1 MKIMNKSNKKSDSMP
16 VIIAIILF
24 IVTVVSFVIWGVK
37 SETEYVETKYNLFEL
52 NDGVYATYYTTHS
65 TAPAYNYEVVTLN
78 CDGNI
83 YTFQGHVQIT
93 YTDDKPYVI
102 HQKRNIVNA
111 DRMYVYVPSGS
122 VEFQGSVMV
131 K

>member
-1 MKIMNKSNKKSDSMP
+1 MNKSNKESSLVP
-16 VIIAIILF
+16 AIITIIFL
-24 IVTVVSFVIWGVK
+24 ILPITLFVILGIK

-52 NDGVYATYYTTHS
+52 NDGVYATQYTTHS
-65 TAPAYNYEVVTLN
+65 TVPAHNYEVVTLN

-93 YTDDKPYVI
+93 YTDDDPYVI
-102 HQKRNIVNA
+102 YQKRNIVNA
-111 DRMYVYVPSGS
+111 DTMYVYIPSGS
-122 VEFQGSVMV
+122 VEFQGSVYI

>member
-1 MKIMNKSNKKSDSMP
+1 MNKSNKESGSMP

-24 IVTVVSFVIWGVK
+24 IITVVLLVIWGVK
-37 SETEYVETKYNLFEL
+37 NETEYVETKYSLSEL
-52 NDGVYATYYTTHS
+52 NDGVYAVYYTTHS
-65 TAPAYNYEVVTLN
+65 ATLAHNYEVITLN
-78 CDGNI
+78 CNGNI

-93 YTDDKPYVI
+93 YTNNDPYVI
-102 HQKRNIVNA
+102 YQKRNIVNA

>member
-1 MKIMNKSNKKSDSMP
+1 MS
-16 VIIAIILF
+16 
-24 IVTVVSFVIWGVK
+24 
-37 SETEYVETKYNLFEL
+37 EL
-52 NDGVYATYYTTHS
+52 NDGVYAVYYNTHS
-65 TAPAYNYEVVTLN
+65 AAPAHNYEVITLN
-78 CDGNI
+78 CNGNI

-93 YTDDKPYVI
+93 YTDDDPYVI
-102 HQKRNIVNA
+102 YQKRNIVNA

>member
-1 MKIMNKSNKKSDSMP
+1 MNKSNKKP
-16 VIIAIILF
+16 VLIVVIVTIVFIILP
-24 IVTVVSFVIWGVK
+24 IALYVIWRIK

-52 NDGVYATYYTTHS
+52 NDGVYAIYYTTHS
-65 TAPAYNYEVVTLN
+65 TVPAHNYEVITLN
-78 CDGNI
+78 CNGTI
-83 YTFQGHVQIT
+83 YTFRGQVQIT
-93 YTDDKPYVI
+93 YSDDDPYVI
-102 HQKRNIVNA
+102 YQKRNIVNA

>member
-1 MKIMNKSNKKSDSMP
+1 MNKSDKKP
-16 VIIAIILF
+16 VLIVVIVTIVFIILP
-24 IVTVVSFVIWGVK
+24 IALYVIWRIK
-37 SETEYVETKYNLFEL
+37 SETEYEETKYNLFEL
-52 NDGVYATYYTTHS
+52 NDGVYAVYYTTHS
-65 TAPAYNYEVVTLN
+65 ATPAHNYEVITLN
-78 CDGNI
+78 CNGNI

-93 YTDDKPYVI
+93 YTDDNPYVI
-102 HQKRNIVNA
+102 YQKRNIVNA

>member
-1 MKIMNKSNKKSDSMP
+1 MKIMNKSSKESDSMP

-37 SETEYVETKYNLFEL
+37 SETEYVETKYNLSEL
-52 NDGVYATYYTTHS
+52 NNGVYAVYYTTHS
-65 TAPAYNYEVVTLN
+65 ATPAHNYEVITLN
-78 CDGNI
+78 CNGNI

-93 YTDDKPYVI
+93 YTDNDPYVI
-102 HQKRNIVNA
+102 YQKRNIVNA

-122 VEFQGSVMV
+122 VEFQGSVYI

>member
-1 MKIMNKSNKKSDSMP
+1 MNKSNKKSDSMP

-24 IVTVVSFVIWGVK
+24 IVTVVSLVIWGVK
-37 SETEYVETKYNLFEL
+37 NETEYVETKYNLFEL

-65 TAPAYNYEVVTLN
+65 TVPAHNYEVITLN
-78 CDGNI
+78 CNGNI

-93 YTDDKPYVI
+93 YTDDDPYVI
-102 HQKRNIVNA
+102 YQKRNIVNA
-111 DRMYVYVPSGS
+111 DIMYVYVPSGS

>member
-1 MKIMNKSNKKSDSMP
+1 MNKSNKKSGLIA
-16 VIIAIILF
+16 VIVTIIFIILP
-24 IVTVVSFVIWGVK
+24 ITLFVIWGIK

-65 TAPAYNYEVVTLN
+65 TVPAHNYEVITLN

-102 HQKRNIVNA
+102 YQKRNIVNA
-111 DRMYVYVPSGS
+111 DTMYVYVPNGS
-122 VEFQGSVMV
+122 VEFQGNVMV

>member
-1 MKIMNKSNKKSDSMP
+1 MNKSNKKSDSMP
-16 VIIAIILF
+16 IIIVIILF
-24 IVTVVSFVIWGVK
+24 IITVVLLVIWGIK
-37 SETEYVETKYNLFEL
+37 NETEYVETKYNLFEL

-65 TAPAYNYEVVTLN
+65 TVPAHNYEVVTLN

-93 YTDDKPYVI
+93 YTNDDPYVI
-102 HQKRNIVNA
+102 YQKRNIVNA
-111 DRMYVYVPSGS
+111 DTMYVYVPSGS
-122 VEFQGSVMV
+122 VEFQASVMV

>member
-1 MKIMNKSNKKSDSMP
+1 MNKSNKESDSMP
-16 VIIAIILF
+16 VIIAIILL

-37 SETEYVETKYNLFEL
+37 SETEYVETKYSLSEL
-52 NDGVYATYYTTHS
+52 NDGVYAVYYTTHS
-65 TAPAYNYEVVTLN
+65 TVPAHNYEVVTLN

-93 YTDDKPYVI
+93 YTDDDPYVI
-102 HQKRNIVNA
+102 YQKRNIVNA
-111 DRMYVYVPSGS
+111 DTMYVYVPSGS

>member
-1 MKIMNKSNKKSDSMP
+1 MNKSNKESGSIA
-16 VIIAIILF
+16 VIVAIIFL
-24 IVTVVSFVIWGVK
+24 VLTVVLFVIWGVK
-37 SETEYVETKYNLFEL
+37 SETEYVETKYNLSEL
-52 NDGVYATYYTTHS
+52 NDGVYAIYYTTHS
-65 TAPAYNYEVVTLN
+65 TVPAHNYEVITLN
-78 CDGNI
+78 CNGNI

-93 YTDDKPYVI
+93 YTDDNPYVI

>member
-1 MKIMNKSNKKSDSMP
+1 MNKSNKESDSMP

-24 IVTVVSFVIWGVK
+24 IVTVVLLVIWGVK
-37 SETEYVETKYNLFEL
+37 NETEYVETKYSLSEL
-52 NDGVYATYYTTHS
+52 NDGVYAGYYTTHS
-65 TAPAYNYEVVTLN
+65 ATPAHNYEVITLN
-78 CDGNI
+78 CNGNI

-93 YTDDKPYVI
+93 YTDNDPYVI
-102 HQKRNIVNA
+102 YQKRNIVNA

>member
-1 MKIMNKSNKKSDSMP
+1 MNKSNKESDSMP
-16 VIIAIILF
+16 VIIAIILL

-65 TAPAYNYEVVTLN
+65 TVPAHNYEVVTLN

-93 YTDDKPYVI
+93 YTDDDPYVI
-102 HQKRNIVNA
+102 YQKRNIVNA
-111 DRMYVYVPSGS
+111 DTMYVYVPSGS

>member
-1 MKIMNKSNKKSDSMP
+1 MNKSNKESDSMP
-16 VIIAIILF
+16 VIIAIILL

-65 TAPAYNYEVVTLN
+65 TVPAHNYEVVTLN

-93 YTDDKPYVI
+93 YTDNDPYVI
-102 HQKRNIVNA
+102 YQKRNIVNA
-111 DRMYVYVPSGS
+111 DTMYVYIPNGS

>member
-1 MKIMNKSNKKSDSMP
+1 MNKSNKESGSTLF
-16 VIIAIILF
+16 IIAIIFL
-24 IVTVVSFVIWGVK
+24 VLTVVLFVIWGVK
-37 SETEYVETKYNLFEL
+37 SETEYVETKYNLSEL
-52 NDGVYATYYTTHS
+52 NDGVYAVYYSTHS
-65 TAPAYNYEVVTLN
+65 ATPAHNYEVITLN
-78 CDGNI
+78 CNGNI

-93 YTDDKPYVI
+93 YTDDNPYVI

>member
-1 MKIMNKSNKKSDSMP
+1 MNKSNKESGSMP
-16 VIIAIILF
+16 VITVIILF
-24 IVTVVSFVIWGVK
+24 IITVVLLVIWGIK
-37 SETEYVETKYNLFEL
+37 NETEYVETKYNLSEL

-65 TAPAYNYEVVTLN
+65 TVPAHNYEVVTLN

-93 YTDDKPYVI
+93 YADDNPYVI
-102 HQKRNIVNA
+102 YQKRNIVNA

>member
-1 MKIMNKSNKKSDSMP
+1 MNKSNKKSDSMP
-16 VIIAIILF
+16 IIIVIILF
-24 IVTVVSFVIWGVK
+24 LITVVLLVIWGIK
-37 SETEYVETKYNLFEL
+37 NETEYVETKYNLSEL
-52 NDGVYATYYTTHS
+52 NDGVYAVYYNTHS
-65 TAPAYNYEVVTLN
+65 AAPAHNYEVITLN
-78 CDGNI
+78 CNGNI

-93 YTDDKPYVI
+93 YTDNDPYVI
-102 HQKRNIVNA
+102 YQKRNIVNA

>member
-1 MKIMNKSNKKSDSMP
+1 MNKSNKESGSIA
-16 VIIAIILF
+16 VIVAIIFL
-24 IVTVVSFVIWGVK
+24 VLTVVLFVIWGVK
-37 SETEYVETKYNLFEL
+37 SETEYVETKYNLSEL
-52 NDGVYATYYTTHS
+52 NDGVYAIYYTTHS
-65 TAPAYNYEVVTLN
+65 TVPAHNYEVVTLN

-93 YTDDKPYVI
+93 YTDDNPYVI
-102 HQKRNIVNA
+102 YQKRNIVNA
-111 DRMYVYVPSGS
+111 DRMYVYIPNGS

>member
-1 MKIMNKSNKKSDSMP
+1 MNKSNKESGSIA
-16 VIIAIILF
+16 VIVAIIFL
-24 IVTVVSFVIWGVK
+24 VLTVVLFVIWGVK
-37 SETEYVETKYNLFEL
+37 SETEYVETKYNLSEL
-52 NDGVYATYYTTHS
+52 NDGVYAIYYTTHS
-65 TAPAYNYEVVTLN
+65 TVPAHNYEVITLN
-78 CDGNI
+78 CNGNI

-93 YTDDKPYVI
+93 YTDDSPYVI

-111 DRMYVYVPSGS
+111 DRMYVYVPNGS

>member
-1 MKIMNKSNKKSDSMP
+1 MNKSNKKSDSMP
-16 VIIAIILF
+16 IIIVIILF
-24 IVTVVSFVIWGVK
+24 LITVVLLVIWGIK
-37 SETEYVETKYNLFEL
+37 NETEYVETKYNLSEL
-52 NDGVYATYYTTHS
+52 NDGVYAVYYSTHS
-65 TAPAYNYEVVTLN
+65 VAPAHNYEVITLN
-78 CDGNI
+78 CNGNI

-93 YTDDKPYVI
+93 YTDNDPYVI
-102 HQKRNIVNA
+102 YQKRNIVNA

>member
-1 MKIMNKSNKKSDSMP
+1 MNKSNKKSGLVP
-16 VIIAIILF
+16 AIIAIILV
-24 IVTVVSFVIWGVK
+24 ILQIKLFVIWGIK

-52 NDGVYATYYTTHS
+52 NDGVYAIYYTTHS
-65 TAPAYNYEVVTLN
+65 TVPAHNCKVITLN
-78 CDGNI
+78 CNGNI
-83 YTFQGHVQIT
+83 YTFRGDVQIT
-93 YTDDKPYVI
+93 YTDDDPYVI
-102 HQKRNIVNA
+102 YQKRNIVNA

>member
-1 MKIMNKSNKKSDSMP
+1 MNKSNKESDSMP
-16 VIIAIILF
+16 VIIAIILL

-37 SETEYVETKYNLFEL
+37 SETEYVETKYSLSEL
-52 NDGVYATYYTTHS
+52 NDGVYAVYYTTHS
-65 TAPAYNYEVVTLN
+65 DAPAHNYEVITLN
-78 CDGNI
+78 CNGNI

-93 YTDDKPYVI
+93 YTDDDPYVI
-102 HQKRNIVNA
+102 YQNRNIVNA

>member
-1 MKIMNKSNKKSDSMP
+1 MNKSNKESGLVP
-16 VIIAIILF
+16 AIIAIIFLIF
-24 IVTVVSFVIWGVK
+24 LIILFVIWGIK

-65 TAPAYNYEVVTLN
+65 TVPAHNYEVVTLN

-93 YTDDKPYVI
+93 YTDDDPYVI
-102 HQKRNIVNA
+102 YQKRNIVNA

>member
-1 MKIMNKSNKKSDSMP
+1 MNKSNKESDSMP

-24 IVTVVSFVIWGVK
+24 IVTVVLLVIWGVK
-37 SETEYVETKYNLFEL
+37 NETEYVETKYNLFEL

-65 TAPAYNYEVVTLN
+65 TVPAHNYEVVTLN

-93 YTDDKPYVI
+93 YTDNDPYVI
-102 HQKRNIVNA
+102 YQKRNIVNA